1 MRFVN
6 FTLIALALCGCQS
19 AQKKSYDYCYA
30 NGHGLYV
37 GNYGHDPVHVYVNG
51 TDACLSPDGTRIAFV
66 SRANDL
72 GPTDINSTTNPTGQA
87 TQTGAVSAFM
97 RSVAA
102 GSMRKMANSPASN
115 LPRVFMVPLS
125 SIPY

>member
-30 NGHGLYV
+30 NSHGLYV

-51 TDACLSPDGTRIAFV
+51 TDASLSPDGTRIAYT
-66 SRANDL
+66 DL
-72 GPTDINSTTNPTGQA
+72 GAPDHVRRIG
-87 TQTGAVSAFM
+87 
-97 RSVAA
+97 
-102 GSMRKMANSPASN
+102 
-115 LPRVFMVPLS
+115 
-125 SIPY
+125 